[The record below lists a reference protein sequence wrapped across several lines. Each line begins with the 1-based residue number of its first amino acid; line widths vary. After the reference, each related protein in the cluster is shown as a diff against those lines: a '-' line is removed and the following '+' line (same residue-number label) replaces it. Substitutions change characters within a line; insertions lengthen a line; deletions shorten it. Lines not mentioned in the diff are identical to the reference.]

1 MKVCLLNDSFPP
13 VIDGVAN
20 TVMNYAS
27 VLTSLGDE
35 VMVATPEYPGA
46 DYSSYPY
53 KVVPYHSMDTT
64 KIVTGYRTGN
74 PFDVKAMEAMSNEK
88 PDLIHSHCPFSSSI
102 MARMLRN
109 QVTAPIV
116 FTYHTKFDY
125 DIARA
130 VKAKSIQEGVIKFL
144 VDNIAAC
151 DEVWTVSKGAG
162 ENLKSLGY
170 QGDYIVMNNGVD
182 FAKGRVDDETVQKA
196 TAGYDLP
203 EELPVFLFVG
213 RLMNYKGLPLIV
225 DALKLLSNEGKD
237 FRMVFVGGG
246 ADAAGLQKKVLELG
260 LSLDV
265 TDDSGKIQATLGTC
279 PGKVIFTGPIH
290 DRTMLRAWNT
300 RADLFLFPSTYDTNG
315 IVVREAAA
323 CGLASILIQDSCA
336 AEGITDG
343 RNGFLIEETAESM
356 AALLSKLHGEMNVM
370 AEAGQKAMDEIYI
383 SWEDAVKVA
392 RERYLVVLEKSQQIG
407 TVPRKIEPM
416 DYFIEAAGYMQDFS
430 ESVLGVSRSM
440 KEELREIMRNA
451 QEELRDNYYAAQDE
465 LRENVRAAKEELREN
480 YHAAQAEM
488 RQMKEEREQDAERF
502 KAELRSA
509 GDTMKQEFQD
519 LGQRILRNL
528 EEYSQFWDDGQFMN

>member
-1 MKVCLLNDSFPP
+1 
-13 VIDGVAN
+13 
-20 TVMNYAS
+20 
-27 VLTSLGDE
+27 
-35 VMVATPEYPGA
+35 
-46 DYSSYPY
+46 
-53 KVVPYHSMDTT
+53 
-64 KIVTGYRTGN
+64 
-74 PFDVKAMEAMSNEK
+74 
-88 PDLIHSHCPFSSSI
+88 
-102 MARMLRN
+102 
-109 QVTAPIV
+109 
-116 FTYHTKFDY
+116 
-125 DIARA
+125 
-130 VKAKSIQEGVIKFL
+130 
-144 VDNIAAC
+144 
-151 DEVWTVSKGAG
+151 
-162 ENLKSLGY
+162 
-170 QGDYIVMNNGVD
+170 
-182 FAKGRVDDETVQKA
+182 
-196 TAGYDLP
+196 
-203 EELPVFLFVG
+203 
-213 RLMNYKGLPLIV
+213 
-225 DALKLLSNEGKD
+225 
-237 FRMVFVGGG
+237 MVFVGGG

-370 AEAGQKAMDEIYI
+370 EEAGQKAMDEIYI

-440 KEELREIMRNA
+440 KEELRENMRNA